1 MTHRVPATPVGGQI
15 PRGVADYFG
24 QEARQR
30 RDLERTLLEFFR
42 TWGYQDVLLPTFE
55 YADTLSARGNLE
67 LRAELCRFIDRDGSM
82 LALRADMTI
91 AVARLVATRLHD
103 LPMPQR
109 FCYAGSVFR
118 DVEPRAGQQREFI
131 QAGVELIGSHLPEA
145 DAEVLALCAKAL
157 AALGINDFRIV
168 VGQMQY
174 FGGLLQALGLTPAQ
188 SAQLHQAIDR
198 NSAAD
203 LATFLHTTPLTPQQA
218 ATVRALPALSGGNL
232 NAVLAQA
239 EAHALNL
246 TMAGAVDNLRAIFR
260 VLAAHG
266 VLDRFV
272 LDLTEIHDLGYY
284 TGISFEALAP
294 GLGFRLASGGR
305 YDDLVGT
312 FGAPQPA
319 VGLAFGLER
328 LLLAQRARQPAAGRL
343 APAPDLLV
351 ATGNEPAAL
360 HVVDAGRELGL
371 HLLVDLEHRR
381 GAALCRVAR
390 TLGAPYALEWAG
402 DAAILYELDAAA
414 PDAAPAAQVY
424 SGVELMRRLLVIAEE
439 AVERR
444 DGGAA

>member
-1 MTHRVPATPVGGQI
+1 MTHQILAAAVGGQI
-15 PRGVADYFG
+15 PRGVADYFW

-30 RDLERTLLEFFR
+30 RSLERTLLDFFR

-67 LRAELCRFIDRDGSM
+67 LRAELCRFLDRDGSM

-103 LPMPQR
+103 RAMPQR

-131 QAGVELIGSHLPEA
+131 QAGVELVGSHLPEA

-157 AALGINDFRIV
+157 IAVGIEDFRIV

-174 FGGLLQALGLTPAQ
+174 FGGLLQALELTPAQ
-188 SAQLHQAIDR
+188 AERLHLAIDR

-203 LATFLHTTPLTPQQA
+203 LASFLRETPLSPPQADAVQ
-218 ATVRALPALSGGNL
+218 ALPALSGRDL
-232 NAVLAQA
+232 AAVLDLA
-239 EAHALNL
+239 EVNALNQ
-246 TMAGAVDNLRAIFR
+246 TMGAAVENLRAIFR

-266 VLDRFV
+266 VLDYFV

-328 LLLAQRARQPAAGRL
+328 LLLARRAPPPAPCL

-351 ATGNEPAAL
+351 TTDNDPDAL
-360 HVVDAGRELGL
+360 AVVDAGRKLGL
-371 HLLVDLEHRR
+371 HFLVDLEHRR
-381 GAALCRVAR
+381 GAALCAAAQA
-390 TLGAPYALEWAG
+390 LCAPHALEWVGAG
-402 DAAILYELDAAA
+402 AVLYALDPSAAEAA
-414 PDAAPAAQVY
+414 P
-424 SGVELMRRLLVIAEE
+424 SGQYFPVMQLMRQVLVLAET
-439 AVERR
+439 AAERR
-444 DGGAA
+444 NGGAL